1 MHASTAAVEQV
12 FREER
17 GRILATL
24 IRLLGD
30 IDLAEEALAA
40 ALEAALSQWSSAGT
54 PINPRAWLI
63 RAARNKAIDR
73 LRRGALFEEKRADLE
88 AQTELESMGSALD
101 ADEVS
106 VQDDRLRLIFTC
118 CHPALAV
125 EAQVALTL
133 RTLCGLETEEIA
145 RAFLVPLATMA
156 QRLSRAKAKIRHAR
170 IPYRIPDPEEL
181 PERLDAVLTVVYLVF
196 NEGYAAS
203 SGASLVRHETCDEA
217 IRLGR
222 LVVELM
228 PARSEPRAL
237 LSLMLLN
244 HARRAAR
251 VDSDGDVILLEEQDR
266 ACWDREMIRE
276 GLALIEDV
284 LRTSAAGP
292 YALQAAIAGLHAQ
305 AARAA
310 DTDWRQI
317 ASLYAL
323 LAEAHPSPVVM
334 LNHAVAVAMVDG
346 PAEGLR
352 RIDALAASGA
362 LAGYHLLSA
371 ARADLLR
378 RMGQFPEAVVAYRQA
393 LAQAGNQAEQNF
405 LKRRLR
411 EVGADPDET
420 PPN

>member
-1 MHASTAAVEQV
+1 MQASTAAVEQV

-40 ALEAALSQWSSAGT
+40 AFEAALLQWPSGGT
-54 PINPRAWLI
+54 PIHPRAWLI

-73 LRRGALFEEKRADLE
+73 LRRGALFEKTAADLE
-88 AQTELESMGSALD
+88 SPPTFDPMGSALD

-106 VQDDRLRLIFTC
+106 VQDDQLRLIFTC

-156 QRLSRAKAKIRHAR
+156 QRLSRAKAKIRQAR

-181 PERLDAVLTVVYLVF
+181 PERLDAVLAVVYLVF

-203 SGASLVRHETCDEA
+203 SGASLVRHETCAEA

-228 PARSEPRAL
+228 PARSEARAL

-251 VDSDGDVILLEEQDR
+251 VDSNGDVILLEEQDR

-284 LRTSAAGP
+284 LRSQSPGP

-305 AARAA
+305 AERAV

-323 LAEAHPSPVVM
+323 LVAAHPSPVVM

-378 RMGQFPEAVVAYRQA
+378 RMGQFPEAAVAYRQA

-411 EVGADPDET
+411 EVGADPKET
-420 PPN
+420 SG